1 MGFACC
7 SVSGGVRLGRSEQC
21 RSRHRLCVAVALP
34 SQMVEDVNVGVYFYH
49 YSTDTSQWEPP
60 PSFLHDV
67 CRGLGVPGCE
77 GGVCNVAG
85 AAASRVCGNRQPV
98 TALRV
103 HGA

>member
-67 CRGLGVPGCE
+67 CRGWECLAVGAGCAMSLALLRLAF
-77 GGVCNVAG
+77 VATR
-85 AAASRVCGNRQPV
+85 SR
-98 TALRV
+98 
-103 HGA
+103 